1 MKKKIYVLLFILTFF
16 FSILFMILYNG
27 VYFENKIYKSILEK
41 YERTSEIVSTLPPL
55 LDEKNLTSII
65 NEFQKTKS
73 EKGLSEALS
82 APILML
88 NKIESKR
95 LEKGYILSNSK
106 KLNFFKHSFKDS
118 NKKFLG
124 GESERPFG
132 SINFIDGKIM
142 FITGLGK
149 IFISNEVDQNYIKK
163 SLDGLNFELIKNN
176 LDNFKIPSKWGYER
190 NFVKDGLIDKNDLY
204 LFITHKVVTN
214 VTDHFTYKILKA
226 DLSKKNLIFKEFFF
240 ARDDLRPEA
249 DLLHSAGRII
259 NFDENNLLITSP
271 DFGYPKLA
279 QNKKSLFGKIIKINK
294 ITKNY
299 KIFSS
304 GHRNPQGLFLD
315 KDNGIVLATE
325 HGPDGGDE
333 VNIIKEGKNYGWPIA
348 SYGTEGGEDMIKTS
362 NHLKYGFAEP
372 AFHFNFVNC
381 GMSNLIKV
389 PQGLIDN
396 NKNSYLLS
404 CLSGGGLRYGKALYH
419 LGLDLKKDK
428 LVKLQKIFIN
438 DRIRDIKLLKD
449 KLIVLVLEDSKSL
462 GFIY

>member
-55 LDEKNLTSII
+55 LDEKNFTSII

-73 EKGLSEALS
+73 EKGLSEALI

-95 LEKGYILSNSK
+95 LEKGYILSNNK

-132 SINFIDGKIM
+132 SINFIDGKIL

-214 VTDHFTYKILKA
+214 DTDHFTYKILKA

-348 SYGTEGGEDMIKTS
+348 SYGTVGG
-362 NHLKYGFAEP
+362 
-372 AFHFNFVNC
+372 
-381 GMSNLIKV
+381 
-389 PQGLIDN
+389 
-396 NKNSYLLS
+396 
-404 CLSGGGLRYGKALYH
+404 GGGLKH
-419 LGLDLKKDK
+419 
-428 LVKLQKIFIN
+428 QII
-438 DRIRDIKLLKD
+438 
-449 KLIVLVLEDSKSL
+449 
-462 GFIY
+462 